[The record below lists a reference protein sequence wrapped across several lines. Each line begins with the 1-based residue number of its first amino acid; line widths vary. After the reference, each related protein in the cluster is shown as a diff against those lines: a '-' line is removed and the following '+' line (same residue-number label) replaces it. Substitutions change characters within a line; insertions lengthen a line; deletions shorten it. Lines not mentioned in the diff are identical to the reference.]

1 MKVRRKT
8 GQETSRSSQLLF
20 AASMLIE
27 VYLAL
32 ILCVYPF
39 LIKAG
44 YGETSFIK
52 YNFLVG
58 ISYAFK
64 FGPLPV
70 PTFVPVMLV
79 LAAVWFVTRAKEQKK
94 NLRDAVREI
103 KLSLTDKLVLLYTL
117 SLVLSSVVSSYKDEL
132 LWGYQG
138 WNMGLASQF
147 LFVCLY
153 FILSRFFDTADLRF
167 FTFAAM
173 IASSGVFLI
182 AILQRLGADVFH
194 LYTDSINRLLYL
206 STIGQASWFS
216 SYMILF
222 VSLGAFLVWY
232 VDKSDLLYK
241 CGIAHLLIGSVCL
254 VTQNT
259 DSAYAGLFFALSV
272 LFACSFDAAKHMR
285 RFLETALI
293 ILLAFRL
300 AGFLRLAVK
309 DRAIGLDPLS
319 EFMMNS
325 VWGWILIG
333 VLALLYLFVRRMPD
347 GKNAFDTGRFRA
359 AGTVW
364 LCALAC
370 TVFLLVAYIVLNTT
384 GRLPEALSSTRNYF
398 YFDRTWGNM
407 RGATLHDTALSL
419 LAQFRAEPLKGI
431 FGAGADQFYH
441 VIQTY
446 VSDWTSSFAAG
457 VLTNAHNEWLTA
469 FVNFGLF
476 GGAVYLL
483 IFLSALARGAQ
494 NRKAV
499 PLTLCVSVCVAA
511 YLAHNLFCYQ
521 QYVCTPYIFI
531 MMGAGE
537 RLVRAKDR
545 AR

>member
-8 GQETSRSSQLLF
+8 RVETSRSSQLLF

-52 YNFLVG
+52 YNFLVAV
-58 ISYAFK
+58 SYAFK

-79 LAAVWFVTRAKEQKK
+79 LAVVWFVTQAKEQKK
-94 NLRDAVREI
+94 SLPDAVRGI
-103 KLSLTDKLVLLYTL
+103 RLSLTDKLVLLYAL

-132 LWGYQG
+132 LWGYPG
-138 WNMGLASQF
+138 WNMGLASQC

-153 FILSRFFDTADLRF
+153 FILSRFFDPGDCRF
-167 FTFAAM
+167 FVYASM

-182 AILQRLGADVFH
+182 AILQRLGMDVLH
-194 LYTDSINRLLYL
+194 LYTDSIDRLQFL

-222 VSLGAFLVWY
+222 VSLGVFLVWY

-259 DSAYAGLFFALSV
+259 DSAFAGLFFALSV
-272 LFACSFDAAKHMR
+272 LFVCSFDAVKRMR

-293 ILLAFRL
+293 ILLGFRL
-300 AGFLRLAVK
+300 AGVLRMAAK

-325 VWGWILIG
+325 VWVWLLIG
-333 VLALLYLFVRRMPD
+333 ILALLYLWVKRLPD
-347 GKNAFDTGRFRA
+347 GKNAFDTGRFRM
-359 AGTVW
+359 AGKCYVC
-364 LCALAC
+364 LLALA
-370 TVFLLVAYIVLNTT
+370 VFLLVAYIALNTT
-384 GRLPEALSSTRNYF
+384 GHLPEALSSTRNYF

-407 RGATLHDTALSL
+407 RGATLHDTVLSL
-419 LAQFRAEPLKGI
+419 LAQFKAEPLKGI

-483 IFLSALARGAQ
+483 IFLSALARGVR
-494 NRKAV
+494 NRKDV
-499 PLTLCVSVCVAA
+499 PYALCVSVCVAA

-521 QYVCTPYIFI
+521 QYVCTPYIFL